1 VAELADSH
9 ATQARRQWLALRRAS
24 LPSAN
29 NRRFIP
35 THKENKHE
43 AGRTKKFT
51 EAQES
56 KAAPYYEK
64 VPSGEEIK
72 GVTA

>member
-1 VAELADSH
+1 VWNSH
-9 ATQARRQWLALRRAS
+9 PLTT
-24 LPSAN
+24 
-29 NRRFIP
+29 RRFIP
-35 THKENKHE
+35 AHKENKHE

-56 KAAPYYEK
+56 KAAPCYEK

-72 GVTA
+72 GGDSVKIEE